1 MRRKLGFLC
10 VCVSIA
16 STSFVAFSCAE
27 STDGVVPDAA
37 STAPPFADASSVT
50 DGGAS
55 AADGAAKADASA
67 VTASPAL
74 LNEISPTSEWV
85 EIVATGTAAIDLSGF
100 RVADSEKDGGAPKL
114 SDSVKLPSGTI
125 LSPKAYLVV
134 QGGGLDGGGRACPD
148 GGQSYCFNAEFGV
161 SNKAGETIYL
171 LDETGA
177 VVGSAVY
184 PPSAVPSGES
194 WGRIPSGDPS
204 GAFVATVPTP
214 GAANQAK

>member
-1 MRRKLGFLC
+1 MRRKLGFFS

-16 STSFVAFSCAE
+16 SASLAAFSCAE
-27 STDGVVPDAA
+27 STDGFVPDAA
-37 STAPPFADASSVT
+37 STAPPFADGSVPDGGGTPT
-50 DGGAS
+50 DGAT
-55 AADGAAKADASA
+55 KADAPV

-74 LNEISPTSEWV
+74 LNEISPTGEWI
-85 EIVATGTAAIDLSGF
+85 EIVATGSTAIDLSNY

-114 SDSVKLPSGTI
+114 EDAVKLPSGTI
-125 LSPKAYLVV
+125 LSPKSYLLV
-134 QGGGLDGGGRACPD
+134 QGGGLDGGGVACPD

-177 VVGSAVY
+177 VVGTAVY
-184 PPSAVPSGES
+184 PPSAVPSGDS
-194 WGRIPSGDPS
+194 WGRIPSGDPKGS
-204 GAFVATVPTP
+204 FVATVPTP